1 MTRLV
6 LPANDRTQSRR
17 GRKKTSLVPV
27 RTEYVPTKRSTRN
40 ARQKATVCQSHRPAA
55 AWARAVMTEKQTHP
69 PSIQTYG
76 RGECSGTWAGPFVGK
91 GVIYGRVGRRRAE
104 PRKRPDEDARHR
116 GPYWPPLAS

>member
-27 RTEYVPTKRSTRN
+27 RTEYVPTKKRTRK

-55 AWARAVMTEKQTHP
+55 AWARAAMTAKQTHP

-76 RGECSGTWAGPFVGK
+76 RVECSGTWAHPFVGK
-91 GVIYGRVGRRRAE
+91 GIIYGRDR
-104 PRKRPDEDARHR
+104 PRLFHPGCQPCNLDA
-116 GPYWPPLAS
+116 S